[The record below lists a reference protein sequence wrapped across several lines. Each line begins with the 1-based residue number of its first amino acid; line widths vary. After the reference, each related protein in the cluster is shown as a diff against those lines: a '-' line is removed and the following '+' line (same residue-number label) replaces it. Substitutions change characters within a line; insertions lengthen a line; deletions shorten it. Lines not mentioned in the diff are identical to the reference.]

1 MWPLIFLSLVLGL
14 VAQAM
19 TAMEEDFIP
28 TPVDMHALPKMV
40 QARGATPADNNNNG
54 LTKIVPAT
62 FFYTLD
68 NGTEFSFTGEPQVSL
83 TPVLADGPLNP
94 PNAALPDQATD
105 LPRWQEPHGRLC
117 QTLRGPSHE
126 DDVAGIPV
134 ADDHAAA
141 SSRSERPLLVER
153 EGTKSNTPAP
163 GGNLVNCLDDFGK
176 VTDWVECLIRDLVAD
191 DTRDSPTTVR
201 VENGACSRVRCTGQG
216 ASLYWCNYSH
226 HPKRTTLSTFSVPV
240 ADINAKCGGNMDDD
254 GRGNVQG
261 NAWNDYNHTMAD
273 SRVYVGQCSCWIA
286 SSKCGKNNGYLAPG
300 YTSDTT

>member
-1 MWPLIFLSLVLGL
+1 MWPLILLSLVLGL
-14 VAQAM
+14 AAQAM
-19 TAMEEDFIP
+19 VAMEEDFIP

-40 QARGATPADNNNNG
+40 QARGTTPGNSNHGG

-62 FFYTLD
+62 FLYTLD
-68 NGTEFSFTGEPQVSL
+68 NGTEFSFTGEPQ
-83 TPVLADGPLNP
+83 
-94 PNAALPDQATD
+94 
-105 LPRWQEPHGRLC
+105 
-117 QTLRGPSHE
+117 

-134 ADDHAAA
+134 AAADDAAV

-163 GGNLVNCLDDFGK
+163 G
-176 VTDWVECLIRDLVAD
+176 VTNWVECLIRDLVAD

-201 VENGACSRVRCTGQG
+201 VENGACSRVRCTGND
-216 ASLYWCNYSH
+216 ASLYWCNHSH

-273 SRVYVGQCSCWIA
+273 SRVYVGQCGCWTA
-286 SSKCGKNNGYLAPG
+286 SSKCGKNSGYLAPG